1 MLRQIHI
8 LLLTLFVV
16 FGSIP
21 AHGQSIQTRKMQRSF
36 NQILKKID
44 RVPTFNP
51 EELEGVKFI
60 RAPMDFAHDEMETQ
74 LLKDELL
81 KHNIIGVTYI
91 FTQFKSTPSFDQRQ
105 LNLNRMRRLYDVASY
120 LFTDE
125 RIHWN
130 VLEQVAPKSRDEA
143 SAQYHG
149 FILFYED
156 MSRYAT
162 FAEVRNQLDSIN
174 IVNYRPKSKEDTLV
188 QTIFERNEDWKRMN
202 VICDLTGS
210 MSPYTAQLL
219 MWFKANLDNK
229 RIINFVFFNDGDDL
243 MNSRKRPN
251 RTGGIYTVV
260 PSDMD
265 ELLRV
270 VEECMLGGAGGD
282 LMENDIEALLRGIES
297 CRHCAEV
304 ILIADNL
311 SPMRDYGLM
320 NRIRRPVRVVLC
332 GTQLGINTQYL
343 DLARETRGSIHTI
356 DQDIFDLDDLRNGDQ
371 ITINGDTYEL
381 KRGKFKEI

>member
-1 MLRQIHI
+1 
-8 LLLTLFVV
+8 
-16 FGSIP
+16 
-21 AHGQSIQTRKMQRSF
+21 MQRSF

-60 RAPMDFAHDEMETQ
+60 RVPMDYARDEMETQ
-74 LLKDELL
+74 LLKEELL

-229 RIINFVFFNDGDDL
+229 RIIHFVFFNDGDDKI
-243 MNSRKRPN
+243 NSRKRPN
-251 RTGGIYTVV
+251 RTGGIYTVT

-265 ELLRV
+265 DLLRV

-371 ITINGDTYEL
+371 ITINGETYEL